1 MAWPHNFKKATTM
14 NQLPDHK
21 IIDTVF
27 SVSDELNLKDKK
39 LFEDLSSYINHLII
53 HDFER
58 LVSLLYRIDVDEKK
72 LQSLLGQLPE
82 NNAADT
88 IATLIIER
96 QFQKIKSRQENRR
109 NKNDMTEEES
119 W

>member
-1 MAWPHNFKKATTM
+1 M
-14 NQLPDHK
+14 NQLPDHT
-21 IIDTVF
+21 IIDRVF
-27 SVSDELNLKDKK
+27 STSEELNLKDKK
-39 LFEDLSSYINHLII
+39 LFEDLCIYINHLIV

-72 LQSLLGQLPE
+72 LQSLLVQLPE
-82 NNAADT
+82 TNAADT

-96 QFQKIKSRQENRR
+96 QLQKIKSRQENRR
-109 NKNDMTEEES
+109 DKNDMNEEES